1 MRGSRRTQSEGV
13 LAGSFLH
20 ISQWKPI
27 RTKTWMLP
35 RYAPQ
40 PTGKLPILSDAVHQ
54 CSLFMHILD
63 LCCALPS
70 HFCARSGGRKHLICL
85 QIGAGLVVRRS
96 KSKPV
101 ITKPRRGRPQRPIE
115 YIKIPK
121 HWFIRRDQARGIDH
135 ATRYAACKLL
145 CARVVA
151 QNRVE
156 HASRAQFEPMQAHTI
171 HMAAYLRRGASFRGG
186 RASAAAA
193 GRSDRSRLLERHT
206 GAGGRVGD
214 GDRAFSTPC
223 QDHLRV

>member
-85 QIGAGLVVRRS
+85 QIGAGLVVRR
-96 KSKPV
+96 
-101 ITKPRRGRPQRPIE
+101 IE
-115 YIKIPK
+115 
-121 HWFIRRDQARGIDH
+121 FRDF
-135 ATRYAACKLL
+135 
-145 CARVVA
+145 
-151 QNRVE
+151 
-156 HASRAQFEPMQAHTI
+156 SR
-171 HMAAYLRRGASFRGG
+171 LG
-186 RASAAAA
+186 SAAAREA
-193 GRSDRSRLLERHT
+193 DRLVSSQVAAVLRLFKDDTTRHFT
-206 GAGGRVGD
+206 AHTYTQIVLH
-214 GDRAFSTPC
+214 TN
-223 QDHLRV
+223 V